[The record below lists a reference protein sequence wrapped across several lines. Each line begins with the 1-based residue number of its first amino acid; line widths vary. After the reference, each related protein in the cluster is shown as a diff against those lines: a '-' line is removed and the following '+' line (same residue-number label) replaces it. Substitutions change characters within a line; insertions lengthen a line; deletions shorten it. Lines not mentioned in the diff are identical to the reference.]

1 MEADSLTGKTVA
13 PTERARFKHATGIM
27 GGSVTGNGM
36 FGGTEAVALRIMELM
51 SLAALQSNSVA
62 EWSELSVTQ
71 VELRVEIGE
80 PDVGVY

>member
-1 MEADSLTGKTVA
+1 M
-13 PTERARFKHATGIM
+13 
-27 GGSVTGNGM
+27 TGNGM